1 MLALSSNSARVRRP
15 WYLAFTPVLLLVTSY
30 FILGEEPNAQG
41 VLGVCVMA
49 GRNSII
55 PATLLY
61 PKQGSV
67 NKPATLSQ
75 SRAEFSTTI

>member
-1 MLALSSNSARVRRP
+1 VLALSSNSARVRRP

-55 PATLLY
+55 PATLPQSGLG
-61 PKQGSV
+61 QQAC
-67 NKPATLSQ
+67 PATP
-75 SRAEFSTTI
+75 IKG